1 MGVDTFKLQNNWSL
15 CHNISI
21 KFTLRIMLYMRDA
34 FDNDLN
40 KRNKKL
46 RVDHKSLNIQIAKV
60 RKF

>member
-1 MGVDTFKLQNNWSL
+1 
-15 CHNISI
+15 
-21 KFTLRIMLYMRDA
+21 MRDA